1 MNHDKSRIFNSILNK
16 YHYIAFRSVKEHFDC
31 EFPYVGFVYKK
42 SGEQCSI
49 SLNNERAV
57 NLATLLS
64 KYTPL
69 DPRLTQLASLFRYW
83 GKVNQ
88 FILVFFYCINLLST
102 IQHIVVKS

>member
-1 MNHDKSRIFNSILNK
+1 MTKAEFLIQFLNK
-16 YHYIAFRSVKEHFDC
+16 YHFIAFRSVKEHFDC

-88 FILVFFYCINLLST
+88 FYISIFLLY
-102 IQHIVVKS
+102 

>member
-1 MNHDKSRIFNSILNK
+1 MNHDESRIFNSILNK

-88 FILVFFYCINLLST
+88 FYISILLLY
-102 IQHIVVKS
+102 